1 MCKVHPYSDC
11 SCYASYT
18 ALSPAPSEVNID
30 LDVIQDSIPQGKK
43 SKTAKQVRHGI
54 IYMLYSPCYSVILSS
69 CTPSTLLY
77 TFSSSLHTSCVCVY
91 VFVCVQKAAKPRYPK
106 EKHQGLHKKPTPPA
120 PVLSRS
126 LLHNLSANTSKGSL
140 AMDKDPYAF
149 DSEDEVP
156 DLPLT
161 VSKGRKIP
169 GRKWHEE
176 EEEEKLPRVREK
188 KRVYSN
194 KVCYTGTPLNKEGF
208 YINYVY
214 MDQFCIPSIFPP
226 LWYVVVKVLFVL
238 PFAGKSPTLILS
250 VS

>member
-1 MCKVHPYSDC
+1 M
-11 SCYASYT
+11 
-18 ALSPAPSEVNID
+18 NID

-106 EKHQGLHKKPTPPA
+106 EKHQGIHKKPTPPA

-176 EEEEKLPRVREK
+176 EEEEKLPRVKEK

-194 KVCYTGTPLNKEGF
+194 KVCYTGTPLNKRVF
-208 YINYVY
+208 
-214 MDQFCIPSIFPP
+214 
-226 LWYVVVKVLFVL
+226 
-238 PFAGKSPTLILS
+238 T
-250 VS
+250 

>member
-11 SCYASYT
+11 SCNASYT

-30 LDVIQDSIPQGKK
+30 LEVIQDSIPQGKK
-43 SKTAKQVRHGI
+43 SKTAKQVRRDI

-69 CTPSTLLY
+69 CTPPPS
-77 TFSSSLHTSCVCVY
+77 FIPFLHHCTPLVCVCMCVCVY
-91 VFVCVQKAAKPRYPK
+91 ARICVCVQKAAKPRYPK

-176 EEEEKLPRVREK
+176 EEEEKSPRVREK

-194 KVCYTGTPLNKEGF
+194 KVCYTGTPLNKRVF
-208 YINYVY
+208 
-214 MDQFCIPSIFPP
+214 
-226 LWYVVVKVLFVL
+226 
-238 PFAGKSPTLILS
+238 T
-250 VS
+250 